1 MDEKVLR
8 EVVGEAWGRF
18 SAYVDSELTRH
29 LTEPKW
35 DWPRG
40 ETPRDIVD
48 RGDLRASQQ
57 MEINPR
63 PGVMETK
70 YRYSARHA
78 PAVHDGAVFKATD
91 SEGNPR
97 TLTARP
103 WTRELQKDRQK
114 LRQVFK
120 LHFAL
125 AAKRRGLGGSRGGSA
140 APPALPPSAALPALP
155 PARPAGG
162 GA

>member
-35 DWPRG
+35 PWPRG

-70 YRYSARHA
+70 YRYSAPYA

-97 TLTARP
+97 TLAARP

-114 LRQVFK
+114 LQKAFK

-125 AAKRRGLGGSRGGSA
+125 AAKRRGLGGSRGGA
-140 APPALPPSAALPALP
+140 APAALP